1 MKTRLLSL
9 LFVLQFLGQCFA
21 KTNALPDVPEPAL
34 TAEQVLAIGKDT
46 LGENSSDVI
55 LVGMD
60 WCLSSQFRPRYSTG
74 TDFPDLH
81 KGPAEYCWFLTYI
94 DRRPNPHLPPARQKF
109 GEVTVIQIGSDGK
122 GRILP
127 WIRT

>member
-1 MKTRLLSL
+1 MKTRLLAL
-9 LFVLQFLGQCFA
+9 LFALQFLAQSFA

-34 TAEQVLAIGKDT
+34 TTEQALAIGKDF
-46 LGENSSDVI
+46 LGQNAGDFL

-60 WCLSSQFRPRYSTG
+60 WCLPSQFRPRYSTG
-74 TDFPDLH
+74 ADFPDLR
-81 KGPAEYCWFLTYI
+81 KGPAEYCWFITYI
-94 DRRPNPHLPPARQKF
+94 DRKPNPRLSPARQKF